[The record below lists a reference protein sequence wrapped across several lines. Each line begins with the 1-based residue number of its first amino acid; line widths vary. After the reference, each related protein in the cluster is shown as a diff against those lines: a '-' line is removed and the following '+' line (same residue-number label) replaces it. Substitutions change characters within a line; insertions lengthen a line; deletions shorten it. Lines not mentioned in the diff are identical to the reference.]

1 MALQGGTR
9 VGPYEIVALL
19 GSGGS
24 GEVYRARDR
33 RIGREVAIKILSSAA
48 PGEARTRRF
57 EQEARAAG
65 RLSHRGVLA
74 VYDVGEHE
82 GRPYVV
88 SELLT
93 GATLRERLRSGKVA
107 VREAID
113 VAAQVAH
120 ALAAAHDAGIIH
132 RDLKPENLFVQVDGV
147 VKILDF
153 GIAKL
158 GPEPG
163 AEPPPEPGSATVSL
177 ATGSGVVLG
186 TAGYMAPE
194 QVLGERVDARADLF
208 ALGAILYELLS
219 GTPAFGG
226 GHAVERMHAVLKE
239 SPPPREPAPDEPPGL
254 ATLLARCLAKDP
266 RERPASAR
274 ELALELTLLLERP
287 DAPTAPAPQRRRRS
301 GVGRVGGVAL
311 LAVPLALLAF
321 ALGTRWPRPGEPPR
335 EPASAAAQGSTS
347 PPRQDAPPVGSA
359 SPRAG
364 VPGYRQLTFGNGAVH
379 SARFTPDGRGVVYGA
394 AWADRPVEVFTTRVE
409 SASSQPLGLVDADV
423 LAVSQ
428 AGEMAVARARRFL
441 WWPVEGTLAR
451 VPLVG
456 GTPRDLYEDVQDADY
471 GADGETLALVR
482 RSGSK
487 FRIEYPAG
495 KTLYETDGWVSRIR
509 FAPDGRQL
517 AFFDHPYPGD
527 DMGDVAVLD
536 LEGNKTT
543 LSAGWMSERGLAWS
557 PAGDEVWFTAAGPD
571 SGSALHAV
579 TLAGSPRVVLRG
591 PGTLVLQDVA
601 RDGRVLMSFENRRA
615 VAVVRGAGDAA
626 ERDVSTGDLSV
637 VSAVARDGASVL
649 LSEQSVSGGRGYDIL
664 LWRRG
669 EAAPLRLG
677 PGLAAD
683 LAPDAERTLAMPYG
697 ADDHA
702 LVVPH
707 GSGEP
712 TTVSEPGLRY
722 ERVRFFPDG
731 ARILVLGRRGV
742 GGALRWYA
750 QPVAGG
756 PATPLTP
763 EGAWQS
769 QGFVSPDGRTLACGD
784 DAAFWLYPIGAGPGH
799 RAAARTSADELA
811 GWSEDGRVV
820 VYRRGERPARVD
832 RIDVGTGKRSR
843 WKDLAPA
850 DPAGFVEVSRLLLGP
865 DGRSYGYTYL
875 RQLSSLYLVDGLR

>member
-1 MALQGGTR
+1 MRLQSGMR
-9 VGPYEIVALL
+9 VGPYEIGALL
-19 GSGGS
+19 GAGGS

-33 RIGREVAIKILSSAA
+33 RIGREVALKILASATV
-48 PGEARTRRF
+48 GEARTRRF

-93 GATLRERLRSGKVA
+93 GTTLRERLRSGKLA
-107 VREAID
+107 PAEAIG
-113 VAAQVAH
+113 VALQVAQ
-120 ALAAAHDAGIIH
+120 ALSAAHDAGIIH
-132 RDLKPENLFVQVDGV
+132 RDLKPENLFVELDGG

-163 AEPPPEPGSATVSL
+163 ELRPPDPGSPTVSL

-208 ALGAILYELLS
+208 ALGAILYEMLA

-239 SPPPREPAPDEPPGL
+239 SPPPREPEPGEPPGL

-266 RERPASAR
+266 ADRPASAR
-274 ELALELTLLLERP
+274 ELALELSRLLERP
-287 DAPTAPAPQRRRRS
+287 DASTAPEPLRRRRS
-301 GVGRVGGVAL
+301 GAGRVGGVAL

-335 EPASAAAQGSTS
+335 ESAAAPAAADPT
-347 PPRQDAPPVGSA
+347 AAPVGSA
-359 SPRAG
+359 PPLAG

-394 AWADRPVEVFTTRVE
+394 AWGDRPVEVFTTRVE
-409 SASSQPLGLVDADV
+409 SATSQPLGFVDADV
-423 LAVSQ
+423 VAVSQ
-428 AGEMAVARARRFL
+428 AGELAVARARRFL

-451 VPLVG
+451 APLVG
-456 GTPRDLYEDVQDADY
+456 GTPRDLYDDVQDADY

-487 FRIEYPAG
+487 FRVEYPAG

-509 FAPDGRQL
+509 FAPDGRHL

-536 LEGNKTT
+536 LEGKKTT
-543 LSAGWMSERGLAWS
+543 LAAGWMSERGLAWS
-557 PAGDEVWFTAAGPD
+557 AAGDEVWFTAAGPD
-571 SGSALHAV
+571 AASALYAV
-579 TLAGSPRVVLRG
+579 TLAGRARVVLRG

-601 RDGRVLMSFENRRA
+601 RDGRALLSFETRRA

-637 VSAVARDGASVL
+637 VSAVARDGQSVL
-649 LSEQSVSGGRGYDIL
+649 LSEQSVSGARGYDML

-669 EAAPLRLG
+669 EHAPLRLG
-677 PGLAAD
+677 AGVAAD
-683 LAPDAERTLAMPYG
+683 LAPDAARTLAVPYG
-697 ADDHA
+697 VDDRV

-707 GSGEP
+707 GTGDA

-731 ARILVLGRRGV
+731 ERILVLGRRGV

-756 PATPLTP
+756 PATALTP

-769 QGFVSPDGRTLACGD
+769 QGFVSPDGRSLVCGD
-784 DAAFWLYPIGAGPGH
+784 DAALWLYPTGGGAG
-799 RAAARTSADELA
+799 RRVAARASADELA

-832 RIDVGTGKRSR
+832 LVDIGTGKRSR